1 MTNTTLNT
9 KAIVE
14 ELIKDIE
21 EACSGLNEMG
31 YIIETCN
38 SLFTYHTGIEH
49 VHIKSYRN
57 SNKHYLDVYGDKP
70 GNEFDDLML
79 QIELIGMV
87 EIDNCEY
94 EIRDIYEN
102 YTH

>member
-1 MTNTTLNT
+1 MTNTNT
-9 KAIVE
+9 KAVVE
-14 ELIKDIE
+14 ELVKDIKKTCE
-21 EACSGLNEMG
+21 GLNEIG

-38 SLFTYHTGIEH
+38 SLFTYHTDIEH
-49 VHIKSYRN
+49 VHIKAYRD
-57 SNKHYLDVYGDKP
+57 SHKYYLDVCGDEP

-94 EIRDIYEN
+94 EIRDIYEK